1 MRALGERCAVGVEN
15 PDLRDWVR
23 LLAPPQVKVASA
35 AARAWVGGV
44 GECGGE
50 EAVGPLFGVADLE
63 PGELVGEPV
72 AVDVL
77 QLVEGRV
84 SGLDDEGGE
93 RELGE
98 SLQLEADRSVGER
111 GREVVEAL
119 ALDRGEDRPVWAA
132 DRVVAGG
139 NGCPD
144 RFYRLLSEAV
154 GVALAGIDGDRD
166 RLGEGASAGDPA
178 ARVGGA
184 GGLLGL
190 PEDRL
195 VPLHLREDELGAG
208 KPGTVEHEVDR
219 GPAPSAEPNRRLL
232 DDPGVLRPWLLEAVT
247 VDARGRRPQLARLQH
262 QPALERQPQQIGQL
276 AVFLRVTRHNENGR
290 STLTAHAAAWYSWIS
305 PPSTS
310 RRRISARG
318 EPRASCG
325 SPAGVASANER
336 CGRSVL

>member
-50 EAVGPLFGVADLE
+50 EAVGPLFGVAAGVGEDEVDFGVADLE

-195 VPLHLREDELGAG
+195 APLDLREDELGAG
-208 KPGTVEHEVDR
+208 TLGGGRAR
-219 GPAPSAEPNRRLL
+219 GRSPPRADGRAAPASARRSRPPAAMAARSGDSRRARSQATTRAPSAPARRRAAAAADRAACCLL
-232 DDPGVLRPWLLEAVT
+232 AGYARRRTQALDPGR
-247 VDARGRRPQLARLQH
+247 
-262 QPALERQPQQIGQL
+262 
-276 AVFLRVTRHNENGR
+276 
-290 STLTAHAAAWYSWIS
+290 
-305 PPSTS
+305 
-310 RRRISARG
+310 
-318 EPRASCG
+318 SCG
-325 SPAGVASANER
+325 
-336 CGRSVL
+336 